1 MRIRKHRNE
10 LKELDQLIKKR
21 SVIRVLKLKENKE
34 NQSVKLKN
42 NISTVQNS
50 SKKEMSR
57 TYDGSEKM
65 FPRPEKERPSIMNI
79 KGEKLLEMY
88 Q

>member
-65 FPRPEKERPSIMNI
+65 FPRP
-79 KGEKLLEMY
+79 
-88 Q
+88 